1 MNEHDQELLEKQLW
15 GVSRSRSPSDGA
27 ILGLAL
33 VTVFLVGLSVGG
45 VLFSPATQQLNS
57 QGATVQIVDLG
68 R

>member
-1 MNEHDQELLEKQLW
+1 MNQHDQELLEKQLW

-33 VTVFLVGLSVGG
+33 VTVFLIGLSVGG
-45 VLFSPATQQLNS
+45 TLFGPASHQLNP
-57 QGATVQIVDLG
+57 QDATMQIAELG